1 MREFWTASIILLL
14 VVSVSSIGPHQITH
28 VPSFNGT
35 NAYQYL
41 IDQCDFGPRPPGSGN
56 LTRSR
61 AYIAETIES
70 FGWNVTLQDF
80 TYMEVE
86 CVNIIA
92 TWESSQTSPII
103 LGAHYDT
110 RPRATSDPYIENR
123 TKPVL
128 GANDGASGVA
138 VLMELARSLPETVR
152 STVELVLFDA
162 EDSGQIDGWDW
173 IQGATYYVSQ
183 LSSVR
188 ISSIQAMILA
198 DMVGDENL
206 RLPRESSST
215 TSLQNTIW
223 SIAHQLGHNDTF
235 LETGGAS
242 ITDDH
247 RPFLNVGIPSVDLIH
262 YPFPWYWHT
271 VEDTPE
277 KCSAESLQ
285 TVGEVLEVFVV
296 EYANS
301 GTSFPV
307 DNPTLLWVAAGAIIV
322 VPVIIFMFRRR

>member
-14 VVSVSSIGPHQITH
+14 ALSVSSIGSHQITH

-41 IDQCDFGPRPPGSGN
+41 IDQCDFGPRPPGSEN
-56 LTRSR
+56 LSLCR
-61 AYIAETIES
+61 AYITETFES
-70 FGWNVTLQDF
+70 LGWNVALQNF
-80 TYMEVE
+80 TYMDVE

-92 TWESSQTSPII
+92 TWESFLTSPII

-110 RPRATSDPYIENR
+110 RPRATSDPDSENR
-123 TKPVL
+123 SKAVL

-138 VLMELARSLPETVR
+138 VLLELAHSLPEDVR

-183 LSSVR
+183 LSSTR

-223 SIAHQLGHNDTF
+223 SIANQLGHNDTF
-235 LETGGAS
+235 LETSGAS

-247 RPFLNVGIPSVDLIH
+247 RPFLSVGIPAVDLIH

-271 VEDTPE
+271 LEDTPD
-277 KCSAESLQ
+277 KCSANSLQ
-285 TVGEVLEVFVV
+285 IVGEVLEVFVV
-296 EYANS
+296 EQANN
-301 GTSFPV
+301 GTTFPV
-307 DNPTLLWVAAGAIIV
+307 DDSTFLWVAAVIIIV
-322 VPVIIFMFRRR
+322 VPVIVLIFRRR